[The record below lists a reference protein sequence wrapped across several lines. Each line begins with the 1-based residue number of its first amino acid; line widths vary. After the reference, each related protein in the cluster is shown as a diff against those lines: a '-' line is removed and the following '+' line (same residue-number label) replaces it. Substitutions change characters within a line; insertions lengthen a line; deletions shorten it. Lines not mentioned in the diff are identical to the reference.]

1 MLNGE
6 GDDQH
11 CLPLLLQTFNTM
23 IMKYAALII
32 VGLAAPAA
40 AFLSSAP
47 VMSNRIISSSI
58 GMPLHA
64 SAAFTNEDMETAFF
78 SIDIESKGEI
88 PKSSFADA
96 LAGLGVVLDDTAAD
110 ALFSKYDEDNGG
122 SIDLDEFKAL
132 MADPALA
139 GIKPQRDVK
148 FAMDLFKK
156 YDEDGSGS
164 IDKGEFRA
172 IANEIQADARRRS
185 LISVAAAAI
194 GATIVADYSQEYQW
208 AQKNFRSLYIEPKAE
223 EAQNKA
229 FPTALLS
236 GDLDEAIAKTL
247 GARGFTPANT
257 IFAHSVCSDEVN
269 NKDEQLVA
277 LMVNRWQEGF
287 SLGGL
292 AGLPFAGK
300 SGFRAFLHHVPDEG
314 KLLVMFAPH
323 VGIDAAGKV
332 GALQRDGQTKVSK
345 ACGAAVGAYGLLSS
359 KGAATAKPASGGND
373 DTDLFDPQLTTIV
386 NLLEPRL
393 GGIEKAVDPI
403 SFVTYQMYAIVR
415 DLVDDCIAGTPDVWD
430 FANEVSIVG
439 GIMINRYVGG
449 DFFQPLSFETRVKD
463 GSATGK
469 VIDLY
474 DEAFGDKPDL
484 VGVLGSQE
492 AVTALYDRSKKAKL

>member
-1 MLNGE
+1 
-6 GDDQH
+6 
-11 CLPLLLQTFNTM
+11 
-23 IMKYAALII
+23 MKSAALF
-32 VGLAAPAA
+32 VLLWQASPTA
-40 AFLSSAP
+40 AFLSAAP
-47 VMSNRIISSSI
+47 TKSCRIHTTSTIASSL
-58 GMPLHA
+58 GA
-64 SAAFTNEDMETAFF
+64 SAAFSNEDLETAFF
-78 SIDIESKGEI
+78 SIDIEDAGSI

-96 LAGLGVVLDDTAAD
+96 LADLGVVLDESAAD
-110 ALFSKYDEDNGG
+110 ALFCKYDADRGG
-122 SIDLDEFKAL
+122 SIDLDEFKEL
-132 MADPALA
+132 MADPAMA

-148 FAMDLFKK
+148 FAMDMFKK
-156 YDEDGSGS
+156 YDDDGSGS

-185 LISVAAAAI
+185 LFSVAAAAV

-208 AQKNFRSLYIEPKAE
+208 AQKSFRTLYIEPKAE
-223 EAQNKA
+223 ETQNKA

-314 KLLVMFAPH
+314 RLLVMFAPH
-323 VGIDAAGKV
+323 VGIDATGKV
-332 GALQRDGQTKVSK
+332 GALQRDGQIKVSK
-345 ACGAAVGAYGLLSS
+345 ACGAAVGAFGVLSS
-359 KGAATAKPASGGND
+359 RGATTSKPSGGND

-403 SFVTYQMYAIVR
+403 SFVTYQMYAIIR
-415 DLVDDCIAGTPDVWD
+415 DLIDECVEGTPDVWD

-463 GSATGK
+463 GSASGK

-474 DEAFGDKPDL
+474 DQAFGAKPDL
-484 VGVLGSQE
+484 VGVLGSEE
-492 AVTALYDRSKKAKL
+492 AVAALNARSKKSKL

>member
-1 MLNGE
+1 
-6 GDDQH
+6 
-11 CLPLLLQTFNTM
+11 
-23 IMKYAALII
+23 
-32 VGLAAPAA
+32 
-40 AFLSSAP
+40 
-47 VMSNRIISSSI
+47 
-58 GMPLHA
+58 MPLHA
-64 SAAFTNEDMETAFF
+64 SAAFSNEDLETAFF

-359 KGAATAKPASGGND
+359 KGAATAKPSGGND